1 MNRIL
6 ISLILALAFIMPAEA
21 FSFVAE
27 STVIS
32 MAKKPTR
39 KDLPTKG
46 HRMPSEK
53 VVCVIDFTSGQIMVE
68 TSSPVISYELRD
80 EEGETMIVGFSSDS
94 DLVEFMTS
102 LQGVYQIRLVTDE
115 YLYIGYIEL

>member
-1 MNRIL
+1 MK
-6 ISLILALAFIMPAEA
+6 S
-21 FSFVAE
+21 
-27 STVIS
+27 
-32 MAKKPTR
+32 
-39 KDLPTKG
+39 
-46 HRMPSEK
+46 PSK
-53 VVCVIDFTSGQIMVE
+53 VNGYAPEYV
-68 TSSPVISYELRD
+68 PVISYELRD